1 MRNIDKLKEI
11 LKEKA
16 TKIRDNRAKL
26 KMPETKYKD
35 IIQSDLHYMKID
47 YRHHH
52 ISYCELRGKTR
63 DQIEKPKSG
72 NKPDEYMIEKIKLK
86 YAWTPEEIKAYEERK
101 AEAA

>member
-16 TKIRDNRAKL
+16 TKIRENRAKL
-26 KMPETKYKD
+26 KLQETKHKD

-52 ISYCELRGKTR
+52 IAYCELRGKSR
-63 DQIEKPKSG
+63 DQIEKPETG
-72 NKPDEYMIEKIKLK
+72 NEPNEYLITEIKLK
-86 YAWTPEEIKAYEERK
+86 YAWTPEEIKAYEERQ
-101 AEAA
+101 AEIA